1 MATVELIFVYTM
13 ASDYKWRMRVVPLEA
28 PKRIANALLHFR
40 RQHSRNGYLKF
51 GNICWLKL
59 IKRRVEK
66 FYFVNYMRK
75 AKLFA
80 AEVCVVEQV
89 QRRWRVLCSLSSATL
104 RFQRGVFFIP

>member
-1 MATVELIFVYTM
+1 MWRFPKLQKALQMPSYTFC
-13 ASDYKWRMRVVPLEA
+13 LQH
-28 PKRIANALLHFR
+28 LLD
-40 RQHSRNGYLKF
+40 GYLKF

-75 AKLFA
+75 AKMFA

-89 QRRWRVLCSLSSATL
+89 QRQW
-104 RFQRGVFFIP
+104 